1 MNVILLGPPGC
12 GKSTQAEILARRLG
26 VPTIATGDLLSDAV
40 QGDTQLGREAK
51 RYMDRREMVPDEIIL
66 RLIKQQLASP
76 KAAAGI
82 VLDGF
87 PRTNRQAQAVDRI
100 LAARGDRVNSVLLF
114 DVPEEELIRRL
125 LASAS
130 AEEGSYVTSDAIKHK
145 VDAYRKS
152 TGPLVVYYR
161 ELGVLSI
168 VPGAGTVEEVAEE
181 VKKAVGE

>member
-12 GKSTQAEILARRLG
+12 GKSTQAEILASRLG

-87 PRTNRQAQAVDRI
+87 PRTNRQAQAVDRL
-100 LAARGDRVNSVLLF
+100 LAAREERMNSVLLL
-114 DVPEEELIRRL
+114 DVPEEEIVRRL
-125 LASAS
+125 LARAY
-130 AEEGSYVTSDAIKHK
+130 AEERSDVTSEAIKHR

-152 TGPLVVYYR
+152 TAPLVLHYR
-161 ELGVLSI
+161 ELGVLEI
-168 VPGAGTVEEVAEE
+168 VPGAGTVEEVAKE
-181 VKKAVGE
+181 VKKAAGE